1 MGYNLATFNMSYAQ
15 GAGIAEIALSI
26 KYTMLGFH
34 YGRSRYDFCTH
45 NGSFSMSNKAW
56 DKEA

>member
-1 MGYNLATFNMSYAQ
+1 MSYAQ
-15 GAGIAEIALSI
+15 GAGIAEMALSI